1 MKNLNALAISIPVTG
16 VVATYLA
23 LGPLSCYYL
32 IWAVF
37 VFWGGFFCVR
47 GRCGGFQK
55 HHCMWYSGLR
65 HCLGLGPDHIECS
78 TCRHIGTADLGCY
91 RCQHRRCR
99 RRGRRQYPNVCS
111 NFQHRVWYCQL
122 LGVYPANAR
131 CNERRGLNVCKP
143 AKLDCR
149 DVAISGCRRNLWAN
163 FWQMGLFNDQ
173 RSLNL

>member
-23 LGPLSCYYL
+23 LGPLSGYYL

-37 VFWGGFFCVR
+37 VFWGGFFAFGQMRRLSETSLYVVFWAASLLKSR
-47 GRCGGFQK
+47 
-55 HHCMWYSGLR
+55 L
-65 HCLGLGPDHIECS
+65 DHIECS
-78 TCRHIGTADLGCY
+78 TCRHIRTADLGCS

-99 RRGRRQYPNVCS
+99 RRGRRQYPDVCS
-111 NFQHRVWYCQL
+111 NSQHRVWYCQL
-122 LGVYPANAR
+122 LGVYPANAQ

-149 DVAISGCRRNLWAN
+149 DVAISGCRRNLWAD
-163 FWQMGLFNDQ
+163 FWQMGQFNDQ